1 METELILTL
10 QRGLIWDERVVG
22 DLFLGGV
29 GVGAFLFAFLLWR
42 FAEERYQPL
51 AKVAAVIAPVSVSAG
66 LGLLF
71 WKLGNK
77 LNVHQMMLNVSPTSV
92 MWWGALI
99 QGAFVTLSALFAFR
113 LLFPHVRLPK
123 VLSAS
128 VTGVLGVPFA
138 VAVGIY
144 HGLLLAVLTS
154 HPLWASGPMIVTS
167 VLLFTVTGVA
177 ASLLLYVVL
186 RSFVR
191 FDTGPSDTFAQGL
204 KPVAWVLIAGAAL
217 LLITLFAWWVDLR
230 FGSIPARLALQAM
243 LAEYGIMLAV
253 FGIGFGLVLP
263 IVLGVL
269 MLPRFGDGRTPSA
282 ALVGLACLLLLIGGF
297 TIRYA
302 AVIGGQLPTPL
313 SVMATL
319 S

>member
-1 METELILTL
+1 MDTELILTL

-42 FAEERYQPL
+42 FAEERYLPL
-51 AKVAAVIAPVSVSAG
+51 VKVAATIAPVSVSAG

-77 LNVHQMMLNVSPTSV
+77 LNVHQMMLNISPTSV
-92 MWWGALI
+92 MWWGAII
-99 QGAFVTLSALFAFR
+99 QGAFVALSALFAFR
-113 LLFPHVRLPK
+113 LLFPQVSLPR

-128 VTGVLGVPFA
+128 VAGFLGVPFA

-154 HPLWASGPMIVTS
+154 HPLWASGLMIVTS

-177 ASLLLYVVL
+177 ASVL
-186 RSFVR
+186 VYLALRAAVR
-191 FDTGPSDTFAQGL
+191 LETGPSDIFAQGL
-204 KPVAWVLIAGAAL
+204 KPVAKVLIASAAL
-217 LLITLFAWWVDLR
+217 LVVTLFAWWVDLR
-230 FGSIPARLALQAM
+230 FGSVPARLALQAM
-243 LAEYGIMLAV
+243 LSEYGIVLAV
-253 FGIGFGLVLP
+253 FGLGFGLLLP
-263 IVLGVL
+263 IVIGVL
-269 MLPRFGDGRTPSA
+269 LLPHFGAGRTPSA
-282 ALVGLACLLLLIGGF
+282 ALVGIACLLLLVGGF

>member
-1 METELILTL
+1 MDTELILTL

-42 FAEERYQPL
+42 FAEERYLPL
-51 AKVAAVIAPVSVSAG
+51 VKVAATIAPVSVAAG

-77 LNVHQMMLNVSPTSV
+77 LNVYQLILNVSPTSV
-92 MWWGALI
+92 MWWGAII
-99 QGAFVTLSALFAFR
+99 QGAFVALSALFAFR
-113 LLFPHVRLPK
+113 LLFPHVSLPR

-128 VTGVLGVPFA
+128 VAGVLGVPFA

-167 VLLFTVTGVA
+167 VLLFTITGVA
-177 ASLLLYVVL
+177 ASLLVYLLL
-186 RSFVR
+186 RAFVR
-191 FDTGPSDTFAQGL
+191 LEAGPSDVFAQGL
-204 KPVAWVLIAGAAL
+204 KPVALVLIAAAAL
-217 LLITLFAWWVDLR
+217 LLVTLFAWFVDLR
-230 FGSIPARLALQAM
+230 FGPLPARLALQAM
-243 LAEYGIMLAV
+243 LSEYGVILAV
-253 FGIGFGLVLP
+253 FGIGFGLLVP
-263 IVLGVL
+263 IVVGILL
-269 MLPRFGDGRTPSA
+269 LPRFGAGRTPPA
-282 ALVGLACLLLLIGGF
+282 GLVAIACLLLLAGGF